1 MANGNTNTDL
11 EKKVPTIGN
20 FLNFPNTQKFLEDNL
35 REHRTEFVSNLLALV
50 DGDDNLK
57 KCDPQKLM
65 MCAMNATALN
75 LSLNKNLGQAYII
88 PYKDVPSFQMGY
100 KGFIQLAIRSGQ
112 YKYLNACEIR
122 EGEIE
127 RNKVTGEIRFVKDNP
142 EGKVIGYL
150 AFLELKSGFSASLY
164 MSEAEIESHA
174 KRFSKMYQYDLSNSK
189 RSSKWSDPLARPK
202 MALKTVLKG
211 LLGTYGL
218 LSPDLVKAFETDHE
232 EAEKSNPRGG
242 EFSEAEVIQQTDP
255 EPQATDEEPKKVQI

>member
-1 MANGNTNTDL
+1 MANNTNTEI
-11 EKKVPTIGN
+11 EKKHPSIGN

-35 REHRTEFVSNLLALV
+35 KQHRTEFVSNLLALV

-127 RNKVTGEIRFVKDNP
+127 RNKVTGEIRFVKENP

-164 MSEAEIESHA
+164 MTEAEIESHA
-174 KRFSKMYQYDLSNSK
+174 RRFSKMYQADKQYNKSV
-189 RSSKWSDPLARPK
+189 SKWSDPLARPK

-218 LSPDLVKAFETDHE
+218 LSPELVRAFETDNE
-232 EAEKSNPRGG
+232 EAEKVAPDSRDIAD
-242 EFSEAEVIQQTDP
+242 AEVIPQTDNQAEQAEN
-255 EPQATDEEPKKVQI
+255 EPAKVQI